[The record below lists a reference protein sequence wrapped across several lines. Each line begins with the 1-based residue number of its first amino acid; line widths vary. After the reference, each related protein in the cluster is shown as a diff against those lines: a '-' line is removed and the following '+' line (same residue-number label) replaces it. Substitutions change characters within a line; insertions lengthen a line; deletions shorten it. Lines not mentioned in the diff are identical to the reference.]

1 MELNGIGGGY
11 TLNYPEILKNKDVM
25 SVTKLLAHRLMAN
38 PYITVGEY
46 IQQLADADLDT
57 LQHCIEAEQYEDIIL
72 IAEMLAT
79 AEGCDQSPDFDAF
92 KERANGLVG
101 FLTVESLGRKGLV
114 KVYHENM
121 SFSEDMKDKLLVEKI
136 DGLDY
141 NSIIKGF
148 NEGQ

>member
-1 MELNGIGGGY
+1 MELDGIGGGY
-11 TLNYPEILKNKDVM
+11 SLNYPLILENKNVM
-25 SVTKLLAHRLMAN
+25 SVTKLLAHRLMNN
-38 PYITVGEY
+38 PYITVGDY
-46 IQQLADADLDT
+46 IKELADTDLDT

-92 KERANGLVG
+92 RDRANGLVG

-114 KVYHENM
+114 KVHHENM
-121 SFSEDMKDKLLVEKI
+121 SFAEDMKDKVLVEKV

-141 NSIIKGF
+141 DSILRGF
-148 NEGQ
+148 K